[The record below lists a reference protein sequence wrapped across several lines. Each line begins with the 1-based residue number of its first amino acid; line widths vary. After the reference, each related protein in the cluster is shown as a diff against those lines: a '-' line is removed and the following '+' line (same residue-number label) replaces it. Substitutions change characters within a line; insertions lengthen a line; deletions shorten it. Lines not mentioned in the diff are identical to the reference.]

1 MSQVKDQAEEAQQE
15 YFRITDNVPEEVWY
29 WGAVASII
37 LSASLRLAGEAKWS
51 IFVGQWPPT
60 FLLFGLYHRL
70 IKPSKN
76 R

>member
-29 WGAVASII
+29 WGAVGSII
-37 LSASLRLAGEAKWS
+37 LSASLRLAGQANWS
-51 IFVGQWPPT
+51 TFVGQWPPT

-70 IKPSKN
+70 LKPSRN

>member
-15 YFRITDNVPEEVWY
+15 YFRITDSVPEEVWY
-29 WGAVASII
+29 WGAVVSILI
-37 LSASLRLAGEAKWS
+37 SASLRLADKPSWAT
-51 IFVGQWPPT
+51 FVGQWPPT